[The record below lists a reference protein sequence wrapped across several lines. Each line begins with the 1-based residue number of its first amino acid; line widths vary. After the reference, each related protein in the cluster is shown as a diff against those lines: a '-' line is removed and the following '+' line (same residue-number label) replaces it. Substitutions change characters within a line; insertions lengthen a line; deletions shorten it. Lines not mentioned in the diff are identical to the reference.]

1 MSSETLS
8 GLVINTDYL
17 TLQDEKILKEK
28 QEQEKISLL
37 EGAKIAYNEEQYL
50 PLVLRTFGKEELIP
64 DYNFKFTEE
73 TFNEVTDGVDE
84 KYWDSFGSATSL
96 AQAHQIKRRILD
108 TQENNEKLATLGYA
122 GI

>member
-64 DYNFKFTEE
+64 DYNFKFT
-73 TFNEVTDGVDE
+73 
-84 KYWDSFGSATSL
+84 
-96 AQAHQIKRRILD
+96 
-108 TQENNEKLATLGYA
+108 
-122 GI
+122 